1 MTEIS
6 EQFWLL
12 VETQV
17 LSLSDVYIWT
27 GGGGGEGSTE
37 NSVPSSSVSALRSC
51 GLNQTTWRP
60 GVYRQSVTDRV
71 TDRVWLVLKLRGT
84 QTFLFLSPSH
94 PRYHFGN
101 IKKRKKIA
109 LMFETAVTNWTV
121 SQHDNHAPLHTHTHR
136 QRFSI

>member
-1 MTEIS
+1 MFIS
-6 EQFWLL
+6 GLG
-12 VETQV
+12 
-17 LSLSDVYIWT
+17 D
-27 GGGGGEGSTE
+27 GGEGSTE

-121 SQHDNHAPLHTHTHR
+121 SQHDNHAPLHTHTHTDKDLAYDADKH
-136 QRFSI
+136 SYS